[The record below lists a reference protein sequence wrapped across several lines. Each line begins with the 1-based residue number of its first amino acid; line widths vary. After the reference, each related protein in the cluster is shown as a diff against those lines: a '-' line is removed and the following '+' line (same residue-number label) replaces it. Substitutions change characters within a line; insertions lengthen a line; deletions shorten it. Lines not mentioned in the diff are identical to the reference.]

1 MMNIN
6 AKRQAVRSFI
16 SQLDNE
22 FYTVVF
28 EKKTAPGVLRTMN
41 CRQNVQKYSNGG
53 INPCAGKDDLLP
65 TYSMDSAGY
74 RTIHIDGIKEIRGG
88 KMVLRFD

>member
-1 MMNIN
+1 MMNIA
-6 AKRQAVRSFI
+6 AKREAVRSFI
-16 SQLDNE
+16 AQLDNE

-28 EKKTAPGVLRTMN
+28 EKKTQPGVIRVMN

-53 INPCAGKDDLLP
+53 VNPCAGKEDLLP

-74 RTIHIDGIKEIRGG
+74 RTINIDGIKEIRGG

>member
-6 AKRQAVRSFI
+6 AKRQAIRSFI

-74 RTIHIDGIKEIRGG
+74 RTINIDGIKEIRGG